1 MKSKNGLKKQRKFHY
16 LLGLTEN
23 QRQQN
28 ITALNEWL
36 EKNRNEYQDGIE
48 VYTRQLESKK
58 SKDSTPQ
65 G

>member
-23 QRQQN
+23 QKQQN

>member
-1 MKSKNGLKKQRKFHY
+1 MKSKSGLKKQRKFHY

-23 QRQQN
+23 QRQKN

-48 VYTRQLESKK
+48 VYSRQLESKK
-58 SKDSTPQ
+58 PKDSTPQ

>member
-1 MKSKNGLKKQRKFHY
+1 MKSKSGLKKQRKFHY

-23 QRQQN
+23 QKQQN

>member
-1 MKSKNGLKKQRKFHY
+1 MKSKSGLKKQRKFHY

-23 QRQQN
+23 QRQKN

-36 EKNRNEYQDGIE
+36 EKNRNEYQDGIV

-58 SKDSTPQ
+58 PKDSTAQ

>member
-1 MKSKNGLKKQRKFHY
+1 MKSKSGLKKRRKFHY

-23 QRQQN
+23 QRQKN

-48 VYTRQLESKK
+48 VYTRQLESKNP
-58 SKDSTPQ
+58 KDSAAQ

>member
-1 MKSKNGLKKQRKFHY
+1 MKSKSGLKKQRKFHY

-23 QRQQN
+23 QRQKN